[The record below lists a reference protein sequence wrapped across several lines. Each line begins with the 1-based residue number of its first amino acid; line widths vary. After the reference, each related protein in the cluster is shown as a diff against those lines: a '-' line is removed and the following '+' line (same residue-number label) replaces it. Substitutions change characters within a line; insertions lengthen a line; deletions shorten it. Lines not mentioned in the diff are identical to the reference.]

1 MEMTLMTFQKLRPV
15 LNHVLTIGQ
24 DLFSIKKIRNGDVEI
39 PFFPNSPFD
48 ELRVIGL
55 VGLVY
60 KVNE

>member
-1 MEMTLMTFQKLRPV
+1 MT
-15 LNHVLTIGQ
+15 LTIGQ
-24 DLFSIKKIRNGDVEI
+24 DPFSIKKIRNKDVEI
-39 PFFPNSPFD
+39 PSFPNSPFD